1 MIPEKLDS
9 AINELIISV
18 NKPKY
23 KTNSYFKKQDEYR
36 RIRKYI
42 NYILRESHVRIHDYF
57 DLYNSYGTSYDNFYI
72 TGMAYKAETNRFK
85 KLSYTYSDKDKKFS
99 TLRKRLNTRAS
110 RRYVGIIPNG
120 SGYKKCLRRINKY
133 NHFLYEWYD

>member
-85 KLSYTYSDKDKKFS
+85 KLSYTTVIKIRNS
-99 TLRKRLNTRAS
+99 L
-110 RRYVGIIPNG
+110 
-120 SGYKKCLRRINKY
+120 
-133 NHFLYEWYD
+133 HYEKG